1 MKGLEP
7 STFCMA
13 IEAHWDS
20 RALNRPQRGATGHI
34 RPEANH
40 PRFGLICGVSA
51 NQMPTSAQPGGT
63 IVLCVGD
70 CEFRVT
76 LESIDEARVAAMIQN
91 GTTPS
96 LDELVAAGYEGDDPK
111 QIAEAIREG
120 RALLGRR
127 LSQRGNHPGV
137 GRAAWSPA
145 KTPHEVPG
153 RTTDLT
159 PHEAPGRTTA
169 KTPTRYPVA
178 G

>member
-96 LDELVAAGYEGDDPK
+96 LHELVASGYAGDERTQMP
-111 QIAEAIREG
+111 AAILSARG
-120 RALLGRR
+120 RLG
-127 LSQRGNHPGV
+127 
-137 GRAAWSPA
+137 
-145 KTPHEVPG
+145 
-153 RTTDLT
+153 
-159 PHEAPGRTTA
+159 APVTQSGT
-169 KTPTRYPVA
+169 
-178 G
+178 